1 MPTWTSLP
9 AMLCLMA
16 STLSAAPADT
26 EGAAAPDAE
35 RTVLEE
41 GVAAL
46 SRGEIAEAERAMRRL
61 VQVYASSAN
70 TLSADERS
78 RYVFA
83 LSLVAT
89 AQQVQ
94 GRIEDAEAFLRCA
107 VAASEPASSE
117 SAQSLTALAGVL
129 MDRGRVDE
137 AETLVRRAHDIW
149 RGRGELGP
157 EAVPTLNTLAEV
169 AVVRNDVA
177 GAERWLDEAERIAA
191 RPGVSIV
198 VRAAV
203 AARRGALWLALGRYR
218 EAEPWL
224 EQGLRLGEEAVG
236 SNHPSTLLILRTLAD
251 CYRARERHAAAAP
264 LYERFLAVGAAAYGP
279 AHPLL
284 LPGLVGLAD
293 TAERMGEVSRAE
305 ALFARAAAIVL
316 EKLDTRDPDRA
327 AYLALVDGFL
337 ARHGRTRAGSRYVAA
352 APAPP
357 REAASEKKNVAP

>member
-1 MPTWTSLP
+1 MPTWTTLP

-26 EGAAAPDAE
+26 EPGAAPDSE
-35 RTVLEE
+35 RAVLEQ

-46 SRGEIAEAERAMRRL
+46 SRGDIADAERVMRRL
-61 VQVYASSAN
+61 VQIYASSVN

-94 GRIEDAEAFLRCA
+94 GRLEDAEAFLRCA
-107 VAASEPASSE
+107 VAASEPESSD

-137 AETLVRRAHDIW
+137 AEALARRALEVW
-149 RGRGELGP
+149 KGRGGELGP
-157 EAVPTLNTLAEV
+157 DAVPTLNTLAEV
-169 AVVRNDVA
+169 AVVRRDEA
-177 GAERWLDEAERIAA
+177 GAERWLDEADGIAA
-191 RPGVSIV
+191 RPGVSTV

-218 EAEPWL
+218 DAEPWL
-224 EQGLRLGEEAVG
+224 EQGLRLAEEAVG
-236 SNHPSTLLILRTLAD
+236 PNHPSTLLILRTLAD
-251 CYRARERHAAAAP
+251 CYRARERPAAAVP
-264 LYERFLAVGAAAYGP
+264 LYERFLAVGETTYGP
-279 AHPLL
+279 AHRLL
-284 LPGLVGLAD
+284 LPGLAGLAD
-293 TAERMGEVSRAE
+293 AAERTGDVSRAE
-305 ALFARAAAIVL
+305 ALLARAAAIVVDQ
-316 EKLDTRDPDRA
+316 LDTQDPDRA
-327 AYLALVDGFL
+327 GYLALVEAF
-337 ARHGRTRAGSRYVAA
+337 RVRRTGAGPRYVAA
-352 APAPP
+352 VPASP